1 MDVRGC
7 LEAELDR
14 AHYEVHQ
21 TLVWVAANSSGDSGF
36 EEREM
41 VDFCQ
46 PFSLSQDIV
55 EGHFLETGDLAKK
68 ESDFYG
74 ELRLYRR
81 REAAFPCDTSLSI
94 AELRG

>member
-1 MDVRGC
+1 MGAGEPEMDVRGC

-46 PFSLSQDIV
+46 ILQSVSRHSRGPFSGNRRLS
-55 EGHFLETGDLAKK
+55 
-68 ESDFYG
+68 
-74 ELRLYRR
+74 
-81 REAAFPCDTSLSI
+81 
-94 AELRG
+94 

>member
-1 MDVRGC
+1 MNWTVLITRFTRHQSGLQPTPQEIQVLKSVKWLISVR
-7 LEAELDR
+7 D
-14 AHYEVHQ
+14 
-21 TLVWVAANSSGDSGF
+21 
-36 EEREM
+36 
-41 VDFCQ
+41 
-46 PFSLSQDIV
+46 FSLSQDIV

-81 REAAFPCDTSLSI
+81 RETAFPCDTSLSI